1 MKVWLIER
9 YAYEIYKKK
18 YINCYINGND
28 IFINRLWQV
37 IRKEDRRKIL
47 RFHTFFQTISFIFKY
62 YPPFLFST

>member
-28 IFINRLWQV
+28 IC
-37 IRKEDRRKIL
+37 
-47 RFHTFFQTISFIFKY
+47 Y
-62 YPPFLFST
+62 

>member
-37 IRKEDRRKIL
+37 ILKEDRRKI
-47 RFHTFFQTISFIFKY
+47 RNRN
-62 YPPFLFST
+62 